1 MADQTSTIKINIET
15 GAGGKSLS
23 ALKNEFKE
31 TQKTLE
37 GLDTSSKAYVKTL
50 EKLGGI
56 KDQIGDL
63 NTEIKAFNPEGKV
76 QAFGNVIGGLAS
88 GFQAAQGAAALFGAE
103 GEELQKTLLKVQ
115 AASAFADGIK
125 GVMGM
130 GDAFKVLGNIIKQ
143 NPFYLLVPILI
154 GIGTALFELKDKIA
168 IVGFYFDL
176 MGKAIDGVVQ
186 MFKDLTD
193 WMGIT
198 SNASDDLAATQI
210 KNAQEVGAIQQSN
223 FDREINRLKAAG
235 KATEEV
241 EIQKQQ
247 AILKTLQLEVEAMRT
262 AAMQRGSIT
271 EEEKKRIAEIIKL
284 AGEAKEEIVLINIG
298 KNKQITDDNKKAYDQ
313 QLKDLAE
320 HQKHLAEIDLILRQS
335 AEDAREREYF
345 EKLERDKKRGEDNLE
360 LLDEQQEE
368 ERAMHQEHEEIKV
381 EFKQKL
387 SEEERQQAID
397 GAQSLATSLAG
408 IGDLVFAHQ
417 LNQAQG
423 NAKKQNEIRKK
434 QFKLGKALGIAT
446 ATIDG
451 IQAVQKA
458 LNNPYPLNIVLA
470 AASGVM
476 AAVNIAKIASTKF
489 AGDDGGGEGGGGS
502 LGAASGGVAI
512 APPTSSSTQLNA
524 DGTIKKPS
532 MVEQPVVKAIVTETD
547 ITKTQTR
554 ISGIEEKSK
563 LGG

>member
-563 LGG
+563 LA